1 MNTNTIEKVGGS
13 VNVTIHKNYFKQ
25 DDTNHARVQRTTAG
39 MDNVIALVCDK
50 STLFDKA
57 SLVAAQMLFKEA
69 VLELLQQGMAVNLF
83 ELGTLYPCAQG
94 SINSANPSP
103 TEVPPL
109 TLGFTPAQ
117 AALEAVGKASV
128 SMSQVAQTNPVINLI
143 EDLST
148 HKTDNSLTPAK
159 PVRITGRRLKI
170 AGEQSAT
177 GLYFAPQDDQ
187 GLIDETGADWIR
199 LEDGAFFKNTDTFLE
214 FILPATL
221 GADKRYSI
229 VIKTAAGRGKAVN
242 KTVRRLVHDKAITI
256 N

>member
-69 VLELLQQGMAVNLF
+69 VLELLQQGRAVNLF

-103 TEVPPL
+103 TEIPPL

-117 AALEAVGKASV
+117 VSLEAVSKANV
-128 SMSQVAQTNPVINLI
+128 SMSQVAQTHPVINLI

-148 HKTDNSLTPAK
+148 HRFDNSLTPAK
-159 PVRITGRRLKI
+159 PRLLEMQVPQASTLPRRMTRESLTRRKRTGSGLRMELFSRIRTP
-170 AGEQSAT
+170 SSSSSCPT
-177 GLYFAPQDDQ
+177 P
-187 GLIDETGADWIR
+187 
-199 LEDGAFFKNTDTFLE
+199 
-214 FILPATL
+214 
-221 GADKRYSI
+221 
-229 VIKTAAGRGKAVN
+229 
-242 KTVRRLVHDKAITI
+242 
-256 N
+256 